1 LCPYHHRLGIE
12 SAHKDPDFKDR
23 ILGRFEGTEGI
34 RSETWYERL
43 KKKAYER
50 RKVDLE
56 KVERKLKED
65 LLRRVTSG
73 VIIMFAWCG
82 TRVYKTI
89 E

>member
-65 LLRRVTSG
+65 LKEINRERNN
-73 VIIMFAWCG
+73 
-82 TRVYKTI
+82 K